1 MTVRERAAAAA
12 SARSSDGAADVR
24 TAQLVEQVALSHA
37 LLDEVAVAIFACD
50 ITGRLI
56 VVNRLARELHHM
68 TGDVGD
74 LAAAVGYAA
83 AFDLYEADS
92 ATSLAP
98 EQIPLLRAL
107 HGEVVQDVEI
117 AIARPGDVRRL
128 VTCTGRQVR
137 AADGSLLGAVL
148 SVREV
153 ADRPRVPHQSTPARV
168 AIDPLTGLPNRHSLT
183 QRTTAR
189 LASARGRERS
199 TAMLC
204 VDLDGFRTVNDV
216 HGHAVGDQLLQ
227 AVARRLSGV
236 LRESDLAARLTGD
249 EFAVLCPGLAA
260 SDRAAATGLAARVVD
275 ELGRGYEVDGATVR
289 LTASVG
295 VAFAGGDSPRID
307 TEELL
312 ARADAAKAT
321 AKQAGKAQY
330 ALYKDESTAC
340 LRAASLESSRVE
352 DVLRDALDND
362 RLQVHYQPVTDLA
375 SGRIVG
381 AEALARL
388 FDTDGQMLSPA
399 TFIPVAERSG
409 LVRRLGTAVLR
420 KATRQAAEWKRA
432 LHADA
437 AFGIGVNLSVRQL
450 SDPMLLPS
458 VEQALADSGLAPDAL
473 ILELTESVFC
483 DSDEHTVMLT
493 ALRALGPRLSIDD
506 FGTGYSSLSYLRRFD
521 VDVLKI
527 DRSFISDIVDDARNS
542 RVTNAVIRMALE
554 LGVPVVAE
562 GIETEAQLD
571 ALRSLGCLL
580 GQGYLLARPMP
591 AEDFGARLDDL
602 LC

>member
-1 MTVRERAAAAA
+1 
-12 SARSSDGAADVR
+12 
-24 TAQLVEQVALSHA
+24 
-37 LLDEVAVAIFACD
+37 
-50 ITGRLI
+50 
-56 VVNRLARELHHM
+56 
-68 TGDVGD
+68 
-74 LAAAVGYAA
+74 
-83 AFDLYEADS
+83 
-92 ATSLAP
+92 
-98 EQIPLLRAL
+98 
-107 HGEVVQDVEI
+107 
-117 AIARPGDVRRL
+117 
-128 VTCTGRQVR
+128 
-137 AADGSLLGAVL
+137 
-148 SVREV
+148 
-153 ADRPRVPHQSTPARV
+153 V

-236 LRESDLAARLTGD
+236 LRESDLAARLAGD
-249 EFAVLCPGLAA
+249 EFAVLCPGMAA
-260 SDRAAATGLAARVVD
+260 SNPAAAIGLAARVVD
-275 ELGRGYEVDGATVR
+275 ELGRGYEIDGAAVR
-289 LTASVG
+289 TTASVG
-295 VAFAGGDSPRID
+295 VAFAGGDSPAID

-312 ARADAAKAT
+312 ARAAAAMAT
-321 AKQAGKAQY
+321 AKQSGKAQY
-330 ALYKDESTAC
+330 ALYKDEATAC
-340 LRAASLESSRVE
+340 LRAASQESSRVE

-362 RLQVHYQPVTDLA
+362 TLQVHYQPVTDLA

-388 FDTDGQMLSPA
+388 IDTDGQMLPPL

-420 KATRQAAEWKRA
+420 KATRQAAEWKA
-432 LHADA
+432 MVPAGA

-458 VEQALADSGLAPDAL
+458 VEQALADSGLPPDAL

-483 DSDEHTVMLT
+483 DSDEHTAMLT
-493 ALRALGPRLSIDD
+493 ALRGLGPRLSIDD

-562 GIETEAQLD
+562 GVETEAQLD

-591 AEDFGARLDDL
+591 AEDFTAMLDDL